1 MSFKFNWNSFDE
13 DNFYNRAKT
22 LLTDALNKSN
32 KPHIIVDKIVVKD
45 LQLGKTP
52 PNLEILEIGDL
63 ADDRF
68 RGIFKLNYN
77 GDASITLETKVQAN
91 LLNVYSQNSPKFS
104 LPKFVGAASS
114 LAMPLN
120 LTLSEIKLSGIIILV
135 FSKAKGL
142 TLVFRNDP
150 LESIKVSSTFD
161 ALPGIARFLQVQ
173 IENQIRVLFREE
185 LPSILHKLS
194 LKWTPSATDLMGSE
208 YSNSPSSTK
217 AKPLTLMEID
227 PDLPELSPS
236 NMLRLEALVASQQT
250 LNLFT
255 PNIPQA
261 VYRSNLELYE
271 RQQNKSKLDVAS
283 ISKGED
289 LEGIVKIQSRNY
301 SRSTHKR
308 PKRRVVKIRRHDDPF
323 EDSVSETVSVYSEGT
338 ESILSQNGNNT
349 TNPEEHISSVPL
361 KQPPSVTNS
370 SQVNEKCDNVSSP
383 LRQVMVGN
391 ESLETV
397 GEKKEKDPETGNI
410 SRDSNTHQSLDSSW
424 SGKTIKR
431 ESLFKDFFS
440 ANNRLL
446 SDERPP
452 PYVA

>member
-1 MSFKFNWNSFDE
+1 MSFKFNWNSFNE
-13 DNFYNRAKT
+13 DNFYSRAKT
-22 LLTDALNKSN
+22 LLTNALNKSN
-32 KPHIIVDKIVVKD
+32 RPHIIVDKIVVKD
-45 LQLGKTP
+45 LWLGEAP
-52 PNLEILEIGDL
+52 PDLEILEIGDL

-68 RGIFKLNYN
+68 RGIFKLNYT

-91 LLNVYSQNSPKFS
+91 MLNVYSQNSPNFS
-104 LPKFVGAASS
+104 LPTFVGAASS

-150 LESIKVSSTFD
+150 LESIKVTSTFD

-173 IENQIRVLFREE
+173 IENQIRILFREE

-194 LKWTPSATDLMGSE
+194 LKWTPSPDLKSPE
-208 YSNSPSSTK
+208 YSSPTSPK
-217 AKPLTLMEID
+217 VKPVTLMEID

-236 NMLRLEALVASQQT
+236 NMLRLEALIASQQT

-261 VYRSNLELYE
+261 VYRSNLELHE
-271 RQQNKSKLDVAS
+271 RQKNKSKLDVAS

-308 PKRRVVKIRRHDDPF
+308 PRRRVVKIRRHNDPF

-338 ESILSQNGNNT
+338 ESVLSQEPVVENNT
-349 TNPEEHISSVPL
+349 NGQYMFAVPL
-361 KQPPSVTNS
+361 KKLSNTSDGEAGSQSVKEHS
-370 SQVNEKCDNVSSP
+370 PLQQVTDNHNIEPNEKGDDSAKNENTSHGSSA
-383 LRQVMVGN
+383 
-391 ESLETV
+391 S
-397 GEKKEKDPETGNI
+397 
-410 SRDSNTHQSLDSSW
+410 HHLDSPW
-424 SGKTIKR
+424 SGKTIT
-431 ESLFKDFFS
+431 SDNLFRDFFS
-440 ANNRLL
+440 ANHQLI
-446 SDERPP
+446 SDEKPP